1 MSYLTTYQTVIKR
14 EAEALGM
21 SHMLVDIYEANLDA
35 DSVKDF
41 NFPLCIHMLPS
52 KERNSQISPMTVER
66 TVSLTIFI
74 LFRVAQSTVDKA
86 KVDLAPTV
94 QNARYLADRLVK
106 KLSKSEITQGE
117 GVQNWSTNE
126 TYAEFDSN
134 LHGIILEFDW
144 KIIDTLPCY

>member
-1 MSYLTTYQTVIKR
+1 
-14 EAEALGM
+14 
-21 SHMLVDIYEANLDA
+21 
-35 DSVKDF
+35 
-41 NFPLCIHMLPS
+41 
-52 KERNSQISPMTVER
+52 MTVER